1 MRKIILLCFVSAL
14 SLYGAAVPSANEILA
29 SVRMIEA
36 RQQIDLQGQLREN
49 DIVIPFRLI
58 QNGPLIRY
66 SFTNPD
72 EVLQLR
78 LGQNSS
84 RLDLVTDTGTEK
96 FAAEKLSQKIRGT
109 SLTYE
114 DLAFKFLYWQSARI
128 LGEENV
134 RTRNCWK
141 LQLRAPSRE
150 SQYSNVLLWIDK
162 ASGAL
167 MRMEGYDW
175 NAQLVKRFEA
185 VSAQKIDNR
194 WFLKQMRIEELQPGT
209 NHAQAVTN
217 KRVRFLR
224 LIRRG
229 VTTRA
234 DCPNRLICDH
244 RFLQFFRGQAGE
256 AAAHLDRQDFFDVA
270 FVALLKRFAYA
281 HDWTQACFVG
291 SAHFEVYNFVSLA
304 KQAAPC

>member
-1 MRKIILLCFVSAL
+1 MRKIILLYFVSAL
-14 SLYGAAVPSANEILA
+14 SIYSAPVPSANEILA

-36 RQQIDLQGQLREN
+36 QQQIDLQGQLREN
-49 DIVIPFRLI
+49 DSVIPFRLI

-96 FAAEKLSQKIRGT
+96 FAAGKLSQKIRGT

-194 WFLKQMRIEELQPGT
+194 WFLKQCGSRNCSPARIT
-209 NHAQAVTN
+209 R
-217 KRVRFLR
+217 KRA
-224 LIRRG
+224 LISKSKNSRQ
-229 VTTRA
+229 V
-234 DCPNRLICDH
+234 
-244 RFLQFFRGQAGE
+244 QF
-256 AAAHLDRQDFFDVA
+256 
-270 FVALLKRFAYA
+270 
-281 HDWTQACFVG
+281 
-291 SAHFEVYNFVSLA
+291 
-304 KQAAPC
+304 

>member
-1 MRKIILLCFVSAL
+1 MTEARMTNDETSSNAQMTNLRSGPFLLSFRLRHSFVLRPSSFVIWLAFATM
-14 SLYGAAVPSANEILA
+14 SIFGQPAPSAQDILA
-29 SVRMIEA
+29 SVRMVEA
-36 RQQIDLQGQLREN
+36 RQQINLQGQLREN
-49 DIVIPFRLI
+49 EIVIPFHLT

-84 RLDLVTDTGTEK
+84 RLDFVTDAGTQK
-96 FAAEKLSQKIRGT
+96 FATGKLRQKIRGT

-114 DLAFKFLYWQSARI
+114 DLAFKFLYWQTARV

-150 SQYSNVLLWIDK
+150 SQYSNVLLWVDK

-175 NAQLVKRFEA
+175 NAQLAKRFEV

-209 NHAQAVTN
+209 NHVQSRTYLEI
-217 KRVRFLR
+217 K
-224 LIRRG
+224 
-229 VTTRA
+229 
-234 DCPNRLICDH
+234 
-244 RFLQFFRGQAGE
+244 
-256 AAAHLDRQDFFDVA
+256 
-270 FVALLKRFAYA
+270 K
-281 HDWTQACFVG
+281 
-291 SAHFEVYNFVSLA
+291 
-304 KQAAPC
+304 

>member
-1 MRKIILLCFVSAL
+1 MRKIILLYFVSAL
-14 SLYGAAVPSANEILA
+14 SIYSAPVPSANEILA

-84 RLDLVTDTGTEK
+84 RLDLVTDTGTDK
-96 FAAEKLSQKIRGT
+96 FAAGKLSQKIRGT

-162 ASGAL
+162 TSGAL

-209 NHAQAVTN
+209 NHAQSRTYLEI
-217 KRVRFLR
+217 K
-224 LIRRG
+224 
-229 VTTRA
+229 
-234 DCPNRLICDH
+234 
-244 RFLQFFRGQAGE
+244 
-256 AAAHLDRQDFFDVA
+256 
-270 FVALLKRFAYA
+270 K
-281 HDWTQACFVG
+281 
-291 SAHFEVYNFVSLA
+291 
-304 KQAAPC
+304 